1 MFLEAYN
8 LPDSIC
14 YQFRSFFLLSALE
27 AQDNYKKAHTVV
39 ADHRI
44 HIDYFPLVA
53 DTVAD
58 LVDIHISLVVAKDT
72 FSDQMQQLSTG
83 KKHRR
88 FYPKNR
94 V

>member
-14 YQFRSFFLLSALE
+14 YQFHSFFLRSAPG
-27 AQDNYKKAHTVV
+27 AQDNYKRAHIVV

-53 DTVAD
+53 DSVAVW
-58 LVDIHISLVVAKDT
+58 VDIHISLVVAKDI
-72 FSDQMQQLSTG
+72 FDQMQQLSTG
-83 KKHRR
+83 KKCRR
-88 FYPKNR
+88 LYPENR